1 MITRDD
7 LLNLTKSIN
16 NKVAQYAMQFSLT
29 FHFSEDRVNDARN
42 NPPINLH
49 ELEDLFDRFISTHIM
64 AVVALNDKDTFVIAC
79 SRTNIHIPCAVQKT
93 TDENGGASH
102 KNIVI
107 TIMRKSNFGAKQED
121 IIFKIS

>member
-64 AVVALNDKDTFVIAC
+64 AVVALNDKDTFVIAS
-79 SRTNIHIPCAVQKT
+79 SRTNIHIPC
-93 TDENGGASH
+93 GGASH

-121 IIFKIS
+121 IIFKIT

>member
-7 LLNLTKSIN
+7 LIKLTTNIN
-16 NKVAQYAMQFSLT
+16 KKVAKYSMQFSLT
-29 FHFSEDRVNDARN
+29 FHFSEERVNDARN
-42 NPPINLH
+42 NPPIKLE

-79 SRTNIHIPCAVQKT
+79 ARTNIHIPCAVQKT
-93 TDENGGASH
+93 TDANGGTSH

-107 TIMRKSNFGAKQED
+107 TIMRKLNFGAKQSD
-121 IIFKIS
+121 IVFNIN

>member
-42 NPPINLH
+42 NPPIDLH

-79 SRTNIHIPCAVQKT
+79 FRTNIHIPCAVQKT
-93 TDENGGASH
+93 TDANGGASH